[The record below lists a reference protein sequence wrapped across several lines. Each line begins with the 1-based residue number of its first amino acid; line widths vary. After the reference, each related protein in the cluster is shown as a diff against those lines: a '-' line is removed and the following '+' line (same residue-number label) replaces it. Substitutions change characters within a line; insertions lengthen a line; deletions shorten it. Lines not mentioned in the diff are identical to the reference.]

1 MSARPIWCGDQR
13 FNTLDHEG
21 NPVPS
26 TKFSDFW
33 ELLSDGRLARRENP
47 DMQYLIAS
55 LSYQA
60 AEQVRRRKAGE
71 DVSDTTIGIWQA
83 RDLKN
88 TLRLDDDLEPWLR

>member
-1 MSARPIWCGDQR
+1 
-13 FNTLDHEG
+13 
-21 NPVPS
+21 
-26 TKFSDFW
+26 
-33 ELLSDGRLARRENP
+33 
-47 DMQYLIAS
+47 MQYLIAS

-71 DVSDTTIGIWQA
+71 DVSDTTIGIWHA